1 VAALA
6 SPVYTNCILRAV
18 TLEPTEGVT
27 RQVLCELV
35 ERSAARQKFLAAMTI
50 ERNRAVTSEGV
61 SIDRRRSKAMQGRR
75 LAAVSR

>member
-1 VAALA
+1 
-6 SPVYTNCILRAV
+6 
-18 TLEPTEGVT
+18 
-27 RQVLCELV
+27 VLCELV

-61 SIDRRRSKAMQGRR
+61 SIDRRRSKAMQGRW